1 MSKITILN
9 SDDKGFYS
17 RCYRVQLGY
26 YLSFNGVIYARCE
39 QDAIDLLIDAHDN
52 EDHIGWFMSDD
63 KLAELSDDEKEC
75 LIYGGNYCKHMSF
88 GYDQLRIIE
97 LSDQELSE
105 LLATE
110 QE

>member
-9 SDDKGFYS
+9 PDDKGFHS
-17 RCYRVQLGY
+17 RCYHVQLGY
-26 YLSFNGVIYARCE
+26 YLSFDGVIYASCA
-39 QDAIDLLIDAHDN
+39 QDAIALLIDAYDN
-52 EDHIGWFMSDD
+52 EDHIGWFMSDEE
-63 KLAELSDDEKEC
+63 LAELSDDEREC

-88 GYDQLRIIE
+88 GYEQLRITE
-97 LSDQELSE
+97 LDDKELSE